1 MAAAVPAQRERPL
14 LTMADMG
21 HGGMSGMDHGN
32 RAGMDHSQMQQSEE
46 PPATEQP
53 MSELGHAAMGHAMP
67 QAAEPVPD
75 QQPMSGMDHAAMG
88 HGTMPTAGES
98 QAQQPLSG
106 TDHVAKSGNAAWRE
120 RVCQSVWIPVV
131 AV

>member
-32 RAGMDHSQMQQSEE
+32 MAGMDHSQMQQSEE

-53 MSELGHAAMGHAMP
+53 MSEMDHAAMGHAMP
-67 QAAEPVPD
+67 QAPEPAPAP
-75 QQPMSGMDHAAMG
+75 QPTSEMDHAAMG
-88 HGTMPTAGES
+88 HGDRKTAEWGKR
-98 QAQQPLSG
+98 G
-106 TDHVAKSGNAAWRE
+106 
-120 RVCQSVWIPVV
+120 SVLVDLGV
-131 AV
+131 R